1 MPPPGDDLPRVHVA
15 AAEVCIARKPVLIE
29 TVLGSCVSAVVWS
42 RRLKV
47 GGICHG
53 ALPQCPSG
61 MLRDRGP
68 KPCLRYVDFAIKYL
82 VQEVA
87 AMGATREEL
96 EVKLFGG
103 GDVLV
108 VTNPES
114 RPTVGR
120 LNCEAALKV
129 LCEEG
134 FEVAASS
141 LGGTCGL
148 NIQFHTITGEV
159 LLKRLSVM
167 GAANVS
173 GSSRRGNPC
182 ADGRLKEEE
191 EKE

>member
-103 GDVLV
+103 ADVLPILAPGPSGSVGSQNCSMALRTLEEENVRLMKSDLGGVQGRVIYFNTETGDVFL
-108 VTNPES
+108 
-114 RPTVGR
+114 RR
-120 LNCEAALKV
+120 LQAA
-129 LCEEG
+129 
-134 FEVAASS
+134 
-141 LGGTCGL
+141 
-148 NIQFHTITGEV
+148 EV
-159 LLKRLSVM
+159 LAEDPDEFALE
-167 GAANVS
+167 
-173 GSSRRGNPC
+173 C
-182 ADGRLKEEE
+182 
-191 EKE
+191 